1 VTSACH
7 ARLRLQQDASKL
19 GWVGRKEE
27 AIREGTK
34 ALGLGE
40 SSRAIDALRQAVEAG
55 YTNFGWM
62 QNDPDLASLRD
73 HPEFV
78 AQMQPRQL

>member
-1 VTSACH
+1 V
-7 ARLRLQQDASKL
+7 
-19 GWVGRKEE
+19 
-27 AIREGTK
+27 
-34 ALGLGE
+34 ALH
-40 SSRAIDALRQAVEAG
+40 QAVESG

-78 AQMQPRQL
+78 ALMQPRQL